1 MTIRVDLHVHAKV
14 SKTIPFEM
22 ESFSRTVRQAMRVG
36 LNGFALTEH
45 FHSIDFW
52 KAVSQLVDKHP
63 YRNGR
68 LTITPWFHVLTGTE
82 LTVSDGADIIVIG
95 TLDNLAK
102 FDRQFRPKLSDGN
115 LPRLA
120 DIFEPARDADLVLIG
135 AHPTREGKRLVD
147 VGEELMSKLDA
158 LEVNGK
164 DMASGFVHD
173 DILARAK
180 RIKKPVVG
188 SSDAHLWPQVGVQR
202 TLLPLK
208 EVTQEG
214 LREAIRKHKTRPES
228 TKQTRHIVGL
238 CQTHKKII
246 KASLHA
252 RSAGVHG
259 RPVPGYVSR
268 VVRRSVAAAR

>member
-1 MTIRVDLHVHAKV
+1 
-14 SKTIPFEM
+14 M
-22 ESFSRTVRQAMRVG
+22 ESFSRTVRQAMRAG

-45 FHSIDFW
+45 FHSCDYW
-52 KAVSQLVDKHP
+52 DAVATLVDRYA

-102 FDRQFRPKLSDGN
+102 FDRQFRPKLSEGN

-135 AHPTREGKRLVD
+135 AHPTRDGKRLVD
-147 VGEELMSKLDA
+147 VGEDLMSKLDA

-164 DMASGFVHD
+164 DMAGRSVHA
-173 DILARAK
+173 DIVARAR
-180 RIKKPVVG
+180 RIGKPVVG

-202 TLLPLK
+202 TVLPGPEL
-208 EVTQEG
+208 TQEG
-214 LREAIRKHKTRPES
+214 LRNALAGKKTRPES
-228 TKQTRHIVGL
+228 TQVTRRIVGL
-238 CQTHKKII
+238 CQIHKKLV
-246 KASLHA
+246 KASLHV
-252 RSAGVHG
+252 RSRGVHG

-268 VVRRSVAAAR
+268 VTRPSVAAAR